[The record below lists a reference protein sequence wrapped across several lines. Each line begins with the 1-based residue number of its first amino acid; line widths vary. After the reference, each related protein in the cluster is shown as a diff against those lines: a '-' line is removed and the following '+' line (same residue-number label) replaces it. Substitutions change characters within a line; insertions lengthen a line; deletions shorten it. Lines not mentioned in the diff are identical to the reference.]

1 MLEVI
6 PKVVSLKDNKL
17 LNKPITLEEVRLVV
31 FVMNPDK
38 SLAPDGFQTFFNQKC
53 WDILGE
59 DLWKA
64 IKASSNGG

>member
-31 FVMNPDK
+31 FVMNPNK
-38 SLAPDGFQTFFNQKC
+38 SPGLDGFQTYFYQKC
-53 WDILGE
+53 WDIIGE